1 MDSTGYAKLEKN
13 LIDILKEQQMKL
25 GYCDEEVRLYY
36 PLSSL
41 NHFFGTDDS
50 AEAMLDRLQSE
61 NQPDEFKEKL
71 GAVEV
76 TQHNRRLFPYSKGGR
91 KICA

>member
-50 AEAMLDRLQSE
+50 AEAMLDR
-61 NQPDEFKEKL
+61 
-71 GAVEV
+71 
-76 TQHNRRLFPYSKGGR
+76 
-91 KICA
+91 

>member
-41 NHFFGTDDS
+41 NHFFGTDKNS
-50 AEAMLDRLQSE
+50 VLLS
-61 NQPDEFKEKL
+61 
-71 GAVEV
+71 
-76 TQHNRRLFPYSKGGR
+76 GR
-91 KICA
+91 D